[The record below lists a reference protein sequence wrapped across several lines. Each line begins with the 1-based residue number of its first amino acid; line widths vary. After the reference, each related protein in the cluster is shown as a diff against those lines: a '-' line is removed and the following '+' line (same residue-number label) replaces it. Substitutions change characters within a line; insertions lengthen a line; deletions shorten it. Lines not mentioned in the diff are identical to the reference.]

1 MDKNKK
7 NKLKSAFSLP
17 EFLIV
22 IAILVI
28 LVGLAVPAFK
38 SYQPNLQLSGSARN
52 LVTDFRYAQQLAV
65 AEQVEYGIYFYPL
78 DKKYEIVKYGAAT
91 GTIKEV
97 VLPGEISSLTLSQ
110 EILDN
115 NNVVKYNP
123 YGSVDVSGTVF
134 LQNSENATTVL
145 EIKPSGFINI
155 LN

>member
-78 DKKYEIVKYGAAT
+78 DKVWSGYWYDKRSCFARRNIQPYFK
-91 GTIKEV
+91 
-97 VLPGEISSLTLSQ
+97 PGDFGQ
-110 EILDN
+110 
-115 NNVVKYNP
+115 
-123 YGSVDVSGTVF
+123 
-134 LQNSENATTVL
+134 
-145 EIKPSGFINI
+145 
-155 LN
+155 

>member
-65 AEQVEYGIYFYPL
+65 A
-78 DKKYEIVKYGAAT
+78 GAAT